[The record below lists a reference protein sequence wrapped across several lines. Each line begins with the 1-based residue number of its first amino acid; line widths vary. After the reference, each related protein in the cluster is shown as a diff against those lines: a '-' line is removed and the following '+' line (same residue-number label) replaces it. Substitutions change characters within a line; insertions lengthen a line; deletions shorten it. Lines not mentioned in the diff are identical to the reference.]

1 MHAPILENSYMQKSR
16 LRARY
21 FYIITFFAR
30 AILSFIY
37 WELILPRIGFRSL
50 TRRTR
55 SAKIP

>member
-1 MHAPILENSYMQKSR
+1 MKKSR

-21 FYIITFFAR
+21 FYILTFFAR

-55 SAKIP
+55 SQAVT